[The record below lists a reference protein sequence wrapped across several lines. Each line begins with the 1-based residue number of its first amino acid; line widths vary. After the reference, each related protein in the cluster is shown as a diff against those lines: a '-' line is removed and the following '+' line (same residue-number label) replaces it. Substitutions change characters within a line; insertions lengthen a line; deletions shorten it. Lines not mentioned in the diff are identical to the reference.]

1 MVTRNGRGGPPA
13 TRRRGD
19 VRGRDPGRQYR
30 LVSELRRP
38 GEQLAIPDRAENVS
52 VDVLSPQVVRVT
64 YLSPLTQLSFDDP
77 ATEERDPY
85 YID

>member
-1 MVTRNGRGGPPA
+1 MQPRSGWRRSPGSRRRSGGRGPD
-13 TRRRGD
+13 RGQ
-19 VRGRDPGRQYR
+19 RYR

-38 GEQLAIPDRAENVS
+38 GEQFAIPDRAENVS

-64 YLSPLTQLSFDDP
+64 YLSPLTRLGFEDSE
-77 ATEERDPY
+77 TEERDPY